1 MSSVFESI
9 KQGLTEAIE
18 HAAGR
23 LSQAVVHPPKSEY
36 PKVTQADLDRATF
49 RVGLKPVPPKQRI
62 ARERT
67 ATMAIPNP
75 VVKFTYEDYLNAPED
90 KRYELLD
97 GELVPI
103 PTPGERHQSI
113 SALLGWKLFQFASE
127 NSLGRVYPAPFDV
140 VLSDVDVVQPDL
152 LFISNERGHI
162 ITPANI
168 QGAPDLVVEILS
180 PSTAERDKTFKRALY
195 ANHGVKEYWMVDTTA
210 KDITVLLLGGRGY
223 EVVNTYGEGETLTSP
238 TLQGFALSIGD
249 IF

>member
-18 HAAGR
+18 HAAGQP
-23 LSQAVVHPPKSEY
+23 SQAVVHPPKTTE
-36 PKVTQADLDRATF
+36 
-49 RVGLKPVPPKQRI
+49 
-62 ARERT
+62 
-67 ATMAIPNP
+67 TMAIPNP
-75 VVKFTYEDYLNAPED
+75 TVKFTYEDYLNAPED

-113 SALLGWKLFQFASE
+113 SILLGSKLVQFAYE
-127 NSLGRVYPAPFDV
+127 NSLGRVYHAPFDV

-152 LFISNERGHI
+152 LFVSNERSHI

-180 PSTAERDKTFKRALY
+180 PSTAERDRTFKRTLY
-195 ANHGVKEYWMVDTTA
+195 ANHGVNEYWMVDPTA
-210 KDITVLLLGGRGY
+210 KDITVLLLGERGY
-223 EVVNTYGEGETLTSP
+223 EVVDSYGEGATLTSP
-238 TLQGFALSIGD
+238 TLQGFTLNIGD
-249 IF
+249 LF

>member
-1 MSSVFESI
+1 
-9 KQGLTEAIE
+9 
-18 HAAGR
+18 
-23 LSQAVVHPPKSEY
+23 
-36 PKVTQADLDRATF
+36 
-49 RVGLKPVPPKQRI
+49 
-62 ARERT
+62 
-67 ATMAIPNP
+67 MAIPNP
-75 VVKFTYEDYLNAPED
+75 SIKFTYEDYLNAPED

-113 SALLGWKLFQFASE
+113 SILLGWKLVQFASE
-127 NSLGRVYPAPFDV
+127 HSLGRVYLAPFDV

-152 LFISNERGHI
+152 LFVSNERGHI

-168 QGAPDLVVEILS
+168 QGAPDLIVEILS

-195 ANHGVKEYWMVDTTA
+195 ARHGVNEYWMVDTIA
-210 KDITVLLLGGRGY
+210 KDITVLLLGERGY
-223 EVVNTYGEGETLTSP
+223 EVVDIYGEGEILTSP

>member
-1 MSSVFESI
+1 MLFGSSSPSSDY
-9 KQGLTEAIE
+9 
-18 HAAGR
+18 R
-23 LSQAVVHPPKSEY
+23 DEY
-36 PKVTQADLDRATF
+36 PKVTQADLDRAVF
-49 RVGLKPVPPKQRI
+49 RVGLKPVPRKQRI

-75 VVKFTYEDYLNAPED
+75 IAKFTYEDYLNAPED

-103 PTPGERHQSI
+103 PALGERHQSI
-113 SALLGWKLFQFASE
+113 SILLGSKLVQFASE
-127 NSLGRVYPAPFDV
+127 NSLGRVYHAPFDV

-152 LFISNERGHI
+152 LLVSNERDHI

-195 ANHGVKEYWMVDTTA
+195 AKHGVNEYWMVDTA
-210 KDITVLLLGGRGY
+210 EKDITVLLLGERGY
-223 EVVNTYGEGETLTSP
+223 EVVDVYGEGEILISP
-238 TLQGFALSIGD
+238 TLQGFTLNIGD
-249 IF
+249 LF